1 MNPKS
6 YRTAYQKRAER
17 ECEEFLKKVR
27 KPAAWQPSRIVIEDG
42 APNFLLR
49 DCVRDLDIDLVV
61 LGTRGRN
68 AIFEMIVGSV
78 AKVLMEEV
86 PCDILVIR
94 EPRAAAEELGRAA
107 WRERVCQS
115 VKISVSPVQSTKK

>member
-1 MNPKS
+1 MNSKS
-6 YRTAYQKRAER
+6 YRTAYQKLAER

-68 AIFEMIVGSV
+68 AIFEMIVGRV
-78 AKVLMEEV
+78 AKAIMDEGQ
-86 PCDILVIR
+86 CGILGIDR
-94 EPRAAAEELGRAA
+94 KSGG
-107 WRERVCQS
+107 
-115 VKISVSPVQSTKK
+115 